1 MDNKCLVIGAT
12 GSIGSPLV
20 QYLVEKGESIKAA
33 TRTPENYL
41 AQTNVEPVYFDYDK
55 PETLTSALE
64 RVNRVFMITKPN
76 DPEPDKTLNPFIDK
90 AQRAG
95 VRHIVL
101 VTALGVE
108 RAGDELGYRR
118 VEKHLMASGIDY
130 TILRPGWFMQSFIS
144 GFILST
150 IKQRNSIYLPAAN
163 AKISLIDSRDIAAV
177 GAAALTEAGHKGK
190 EYTLT
195 GGEALNFVEI
205 AEILSQVTQCPIE
218 YVNVS
223 TEELNKIVSEVGGY
237 PGPLEIMERFFQSVR
252 KGTFALISPAVS
264 EVLGRDPINFE
275 QFVRENATLWKSKRI

>member
-1 MDNKCLVIGAT
+1 MNNKCLVIGAT
-12 GSIGSPLV
+12 GSIGAPLV

-33 TRTPENYL
+33 TRNPDNYI

-64 RVNRVFMITKPN
+64 KVNRVFMITKPN
-76 DPEPDKTLNPFIDK
+76 DHEPDRTLNPFIEK
-90 AQRAG
+90 AQFAG

-108 RAGDELGYRR
+108 QAGDELGYRR

-150 IKQRNSIYLPAAN
+150 IKQHNRISLPVAD

-177 GAAALTEAGHKGK
+177 GAVSLTEEGHKGK

-195 GGEALNFVEI
+195 GGTALNFVEI
-205 AEILSQVTQCPIE
+205 AEILSQVTQRTIE

-223 TEELNKIVSEVGGY
+223 TKELSEIISEVGGY
-237 PGPLEIMERFFQSVR
+237 PGPLKLMERFFQSVQ
-252 KGTFALISPAVS
+252 KGNFALISPAVS
-264 EVLGRDPINFE
+264 EVLGRDPISFK
-275 QFVRENATLWKSKRI
+275 QFARENATHWK